1 MSGEIRNVFIS
12 HINEDNDSLKQLSTL
27 LAGKGYTIRD
37 SSINDDKQNNANN
50 EQYIKSGILAPR
62 INWASTI
69 IVPIS
74 ADTHKSDWVNWEIEY
89 AMKMGKRIVGVWL
102 PGAKDSDLPEALDL
116 YANAIVGWQADR
128 IIDAIEGRINEIRK
142 ADGSEAAPRP
152 LPRFNC

>member
-1 MSGEIRNVFIS
+1 
-12 HINEDNDSLKQLSTL
+12 
-27 LAGKGYTIRD
+27 
-37 SSINDDKQNNANN
+37 
-50 EQYIKSGILAPR
+50 
-62 INWASTI
+62 
-69 IVPIS
+69 VPIS